1 MEERELM
8 KITEQI
14 LEYMKIILSKENSE
28 TPKTGK
34 HGSDKDLLFASNSN
48 LNNNNHFQNNN
59 HNYTPVTP
67 FNPLHQ
73 SSEKF
78 NSMKE
83 IYEIYLRF
91 LQVIQTIGKLYYSL
105 GEFSSYENWMIN
117 FVEKIEKV
125 FLSAPHGQYIVSN
138 AYLLMANLYIELDN
152 LGKAIILYNEC
163 LNLIPD
169 PKENKEYADLAVAVN
184 YNLGIVY
191 FITDQYYNSK
201 LKLEQA
207 LRTKKD
213 IKNEEFTEQTAIIYE
228 TLGEIEI
235 EYKHFSSA
243 FNYLQKSI
251 DIRSKLPNIYDKKS
265 KMKINILLDYIY
277 QNLEKENDI
286 KFNRKASI
294 TNSVNNQILTK
305 EEKEFD
311 DLMNFIRNGT
321 EDKHDLRERKNKI
334 NKKND
339 VNIEELEKFFLFI
352 TKLSS
357 LQIQVLNSTQPKDLE
372 KNLKMPI
379 FFSGDF
385 KNSLNHHQR
394 LEVNNLKIMSLGRNI
409 VLKNP
414 RGKIEVENLNYD
426 ALHAKNSQNNLS
438 SIKNYF
444 LVNKILKNWEVTK
457 RYNSGLEPRLTKLR
471 RDSSGRSQMNLS
483 KNDNENSSSNF
494 NKFKNT
500 EKERSSLINL
510 ENTQG
515 IFRGDKNFSNKRDS
529 LKNVVNVN
537 SNLNNLMPENNDIKN
552 SPIRSSKM
560 NSDFSPK
567 KNSMNIKN
575 FDFDH
580 FRSTIRNYV
589 KTHLPEKEYLIDDSI
604 LLFFSQKLKA
614 HDIELLMESPESI
627 IEIIEEYNQ
636 DSAGD
641 QDDEDENYLSRSDSS
656 YDSKNAIETNLGGKV
671 SNMAKNSLN
680 SNLISPPLKNKNEI
694 YTLGSN
700 LIEEGSD
707 KKSKNTESKNFSKI
721 PGVPNI
727 PNVPS
732 FLNKK

>member
-8 KITEQI
+8 KIVEQI
-14 LEYMKIILSKENSE
+14 LEYMKIILSKDYSE
-28 TPKTGK
+28 TPKTSK
-34 HGSDKDLLFASNSN
+34 HASDKDLIFTSNSN
-48 LNNNNHFQNNN
+48 FNSHNQFQNTNYHLNNYNPFTQ
-59 HNYTPVTP
+59 
-67 FNPLHQ
+67 FNPHPHHF

-78 NSMKE
+78 NSMKD
-83 IYEIYLRF
+83 IYEIYLRL
-91 LQVIQTIGKLYYSL
+91 LQVVQTIGKLYYSL

-125 FLSAPHGQYIVSN
+125 FLSALHGHYIVSN

-169 PKENKEYADLAVAVN
+169 PKENKEYADLAVSVN

-191 FITDQYYNSK
+191 YITDQYYNSK

-251 DIRSKLPNIYDKKS
+251 SIRSKLPNIYDKKS
-265 KMKINILLDYIY
+265 KMKLNILLDYIY
-277 QNLEKENDI
+277 QNLEKENDS
-286 KFNRKASI
+286 KFNRKSSI
-294 TNSVNNQILTK
+294 TSSFNNQILTK

-311 DLMNFIRNGT
+311 DLMQFIRNGN
-321 EDKHDLRERKNKI
+321 EDKHEQGERKNKI

-357 LQIQVLNSTQPKDLE
+357 LQIQVLNSTQQQDLE

-385 KNSLNHHQR
+385 KNSLNNHQR
-394 LEVNNLKIMSLGRNI
+394 LEVNNLKIMSLRRNI

-426 ALHAKNSQNNLS
+426 SLHAKNSQNNLS

-457 RYNSGLEPRLTKLR
+457 KYNSGLDPRMTKLR
-471 RDSSGRSQMNLS
+471 RDSSGRSPMNIS
-483 KNDNENSSSNF
+483 KLVNENSSSNL
-494 NKFKNT
+494 NKFKNSEY
-500 EKERSSLINL
+500 EKNSILIL
-510 ENTQG
+510 DNTQANL
-515 IFRGDKNFSNKRDS
+515 RVDNNVSNKRDS
-529 LKNVVNVN
+529 SKNFTDLN
-537 SNLNNLMPENNDIKN
+537 SNLKNLPVMPENNI
-552 SPIRSSKM
+552 SLLRGSKV
-560 NSDFSPK
+560 NLDQTPK
-567 KNSMNIKN
+567 KNLTDKTI

-580 FRSTIRNYV
+580 FKSTIKNYV
-589 KTHLPEKEYLIDDSI
+589 KINIPEKEYLIDDNI
-604 LLFFSQKLKA
+604 LLFFSQKLKP
-614 HDIELLMESPESI
+614 HDIELLMENPESI

-636 DSAGD
+636 GSAED
-641 QDDEDENYLSRSDSS
+641 YDEFENNLSRSDYSF
-656 YDSKNAIETNLGGKV
+656 DSKIEKDKIL
-671 SNMAKNSLN
+671 L
-680 SNLISPPLKNKNEI
+680 
-694 YTLGSN
+694 
-700 LIEEGSD
+700 EEGND
-707 KKSKNTESKNFSKI
+707 TKINFSENTNNLRI

-727 PNVPS
+727 PNAPS
-732 FLNKK
+732 FMNKK